1 MNVSNKTQSNVI
13 SKQERNVSNRSQS
26 NVISKQERSTDQEFG
41 YKELVDLLINSNLK
55 LRFLTKKEPKKE
67 NKKRAENFVINQSDI
82 NFDPNLDQVDI
93 YKFLKVKD
101 LINIP
106 KYVVPRFKY

>member
-1 MNVSNKTQSNVI
+1 MHVSNKSQSNVSNVI
-13 SKQERNVSNRSQS
+13 SIK
-26 NVISKQERSTDQEFG
+26 ERSTDKEFG
-41 YKELVDLLINSNLK
+41 DKELVDLLINSNLK

-101 LINIP
+101 LMNIP
-106 KYVVPRFKY
+106 KYVIPRFKY